1 MFWFQNKRTEDIL
14 CMETTSLAEVR
25 IHTVFDAGFY
35 VYRYPR
41 DPVPHRH
48 LNYEVYFVEK
58 GSCTAH
64 CMGEEYTAFEG
75 DFLLIGAGVE
85 HNVSSLSEDASL
97 YSFRC
102 SFYPARK
109 EDEGLYLKL
118 IERLRFASALRK
130 KTVLISLLRLIRWEL
145 SERRAMF
152 EEKLRGL
159 LEVFYVDFLRA
170 LLDVPAGILP
180 MQPFSVCTPDAK
192 ELKGFPKDTPEEFYM
207 DLLDDFFT
215 HLPKES
221 PTLSALAR
229 RLYLSVSQ
237 TQRLIKHYYGVSF
250 QQKLIEAKI
259 FKSVRLLSGTDMSL
273 EEIAQS
279 VGYNSYNAFF
289 EAFSS
294 VMGETPSHYRQ
305 SLKSN
310 KT

>member
-1 MFWFQNKRTEDIL
+1 MYGNHVACRGAYSHGL
-14 CMETTSLAEVR
+14 RC
-25 IHTVFDAGFY
+25 GFL
-35 VYRYPR
+35 RLPLPER
-41 DPVPHRH
+41 SVPHRH

-152 EEKLRGL
+152 RGVLRG
-159 LEVFYVDFLRA
+159 FFARSPRRSCRYSSYA
-170 LLDVPAGILP
+170 TILG
-180 MQPFSVCTPDAK
+180 
-192 ELKGFPKDTPEEFYM
+192 L
-207 DLLDDFFT
+207 
-215 HLPKES
+215 H
-221 PTLSALAR
+221 AR
-229 RLYLSVSQ
+229 REGAKGLS
-237 TQRLIKHYYGVSF
+237 
-250 QQKLIEAKI
+250 
-259 FKSVRLLSGTDMSL
+259 
-273 EEIAQS
+273 
-279 VGYNSYNAFF
+279 
-289 EAFSS
+289 
-294 VMGETPSHYRQ
+294 
-305 SLKSN
+305 
-310 KT
+310 